1 MKRALAEANPGA
13 HLPDFAGALNNLSV
27 RLGAV
32 GRPVAGLTAI
42 QEAVTI
48 RRTPAEANPDLFE
61 PALQRS
67 LDTTAW
73 WEGLEP

>member
-1 MKRALAEANPGA
+1 MKRALAEANPDA
-13 HLPDFAGALNNLSV
+13 PDLAGALNNLSV

-48 RRTPAEANPDLFE
+48 RRTLAEANPDLFE
-61 PALQRS
+61 PAL
-67 LDTTAW
+67 
-73 WEGLEP
+73 

>member
-1 MKRALAEANPGA
+1 MNRALAEANPGA
-13 HLPDFAGALNNLSV
+13 HLPDLAGALNNLSV
-27 RLGAV
+27 RLGGV
-32 GRPVAGLTAI
+32 GRPVEGLTAI

-48 RRTPAEANPDLFE
+48 RRTLAEANPDLIE
-61 PALQRS
+61 PALQRC